1 MEISATFVGAV
12 DGVVLVGVGWAYHDY
27 KGGRHHVGPFERC
40 MLEEREEEAQEL
52 LSLYRF
58 VDDSFA
64 MNESLLQR
72 TLAISLPIIRKQNTL
87 ALVDRL

>member
-1 MEISATFVGAV
+1 
-12 DGVVLVGVGWAYHDY
+12 
-27 KGGRHHVGPFERC
+27 

-64 MNESLLQR
+64 MNESLLQCA
-72 TLAISLPIIRKQNTL
+72 LAIPLPIIRKQNTL